1 MLKEPWTIPEKAR
14 HDNPPDPASG
24 RRRGPEPPAPRSATA
39 ESPGPAAGRD
49 RYTMGAM
56 FDVVGIGLNAID
68 DLVSLP
74 RYPVPGEKLRMTGFS
89 RQGGGQV
96 ATALVALSR
105 WGLRTQYVGNVGDDE
120 HGRLSLA
127 LLGDEG
133 IDLSCAR
140 TVAGATSQFA
150 VILVEEPSG
159 ERTILWDRDARIR
172 IRPDDLPLAE
182 IRRAR
187 AVLIDG
193 HDVPASVA
201 AAREARAAGVP
212 VVLDAEKIQ
221 EGTFDLLSLCDHVV
235 ASGDFAE
242 ALHPRSE
249 AGETARIIFERFRPR
264 SATVTAGEKGA
275 AGFDGRDLVRA
286 PAIRVAAAD
295 TTGAGDIFHAGFLYA
310 LLAAKP
316 FREILGFANAAA
328 GLSCRKVGGRAAIP
342 TLAQIA
348 DAMRAG

>member
-1 MLKEPWTIPEKAR
+1 
-14 HDNPPDPASG
+14 
-24 RRRGPEPPAPRSATA
+24 
-39 ESPGPAAGRD
+39 
-49 RYTMGAM
+49 M

-68 DLVSLP
+68 YLVTLP

-105 WGLRTQYVGNVGDDE
+105 WGLSAQYVGNVGDDE

-127 LLGDEG
+127 LLRDEG

-140 TVAGATSQFA
+140 TVAGASSQFA
-150 VILVEEPSG
+150 VILVEDGTG

-172 IRPDDLPLAE
+172 IRPGDLPVAE

-187 AVLIDG
+187 AVLLDG
-193 HDVPASVA
+193 HDVPASIA
-201 AAREARAAGVP
+201 AAGEARGAEVP
-212 VVLDAEKIQ
+212 VVLDAEKVQ
-221 EGTFDLLSLCDHVV
+221 DGTFDLLSLCDHVV
-235 ASGDFAE
+235 ASGAFAE
-242 ALHPRSE
+242 ALHPGCD
-249 AGETARIIFERFRPR
+249 AGDAARRIFDRFGPRTATI
-264 SATVTAGEKGA
+264 TGGGKGA
-275 AGFDGRDLVRA
+275 AGFDGRELVRA

-310 LLAAKP
+310 LLAGKRFP
-316 FREILGFANAAA
+316 EILGFANAAA

-342 TLAQIA
+342 TLAEVA
-348 DAMRAG
+348 EALC